1 MSMRITYTLES
12 YDLRE
17 TSKGRGILT
26 YHLSDKNG
34 GTRTVSAIVKM
45 GFQNKIKAMHALHH
59 RETPLIKVLQ
69 KASISETIDVDF
81 TAYNEAHPRAST
93 RPVAVKNTSLRHE
106 ENKYLIDDM
115 ESLSDHKYRV
125 MQMIGVGAL
134 AFVAIM
140 SVKFSF
146 FS

>member
-1 MSMRITYTLES
+1 MKITYTLES

-26 YHLSDKNG
+26 YKLKDKNG
-34 GTRTVSAIVKM
+34 EERKVSAIVKF

-69 KASISETIDVDF
+69 KSSINETIEVDF
-81 TAYNEAHPRAST
+81 TAYNEAHPRTSVK
-93 RPVAVKNTSLRHE
+93 PVAVKNTSLRHE
-106 ENKYLIDDM
+106 EDKYLIDDM
-115 ESLSDHKYRV
+115 ESMSTHKYRIL
-125 MQMIGVGAL
+125 QMIGLAAL
-134 AFVAIM
+134 VFLAVM
-140 SVKFSF
+140 SVKHSF